1 MNIKEKIEKSKK
13 KIILT
18 VLLCILCVA
27 AGLIISRPLIKK
39 HSEKKV
45 EAYQDRLNEDGIAID
60 TENNPYFMEQQP
72 GYDYRSPK
80 TITYESKVTGTKRK
94 AMVFLPADYDEEIEY
109 PVLYLLHGYGGS
121 QKTWRNKKA
130 DIIVQNVHYFKDAA
144 EMIVVCPDCVV
155 GENVDDDISF
165 WDVIPY
171 FDKTEEELIGSLMP
185 YIEEHFFCKN
195 RQG

>member
-1 MNIKEKIEKSKK
+1 MNIKEKIAKSKK

-94 AMVFLPADYDEEIEY
+94 AMVFLPADYDEEKE
-109 PVLYLLHGYGGS
+109 
-121 QKTWRNKKA
+121 
-130 DIIVQNVHYFKDAA
+130 
-144 EMIVVCPDCVV
+144 
-155 GENVDDDISF
+155 
-165 WDVIPY
+165 
-171 FDKTEEELIGSLMP
+171 
-185 YIEEHFFCKN
+185 
-195 RQG
+195 